1 MHVLK
6 SCTIIAHCKNHMH
19 PVATCVLKENR
30 SKTVDILKLELPPH
44 DYDDHTKRMTV
55 SLAGHPEES
64 PA

>member
-1 MHVLK
+1 
-6 SCTIIAHCKNHMH
+6 MH